1 MRIVRFEDETGAVRF
16 GQDMGNGTATVL
28 EGGLFAL
35 DPIDRQA
42 RIVRLLAPVESPN
55 IYCIGLNYR
64 EHAAEGGQDL
74 PETPVIFMKPT
85 TALNHP
91 GDPIVL
97 PGCCKHGP
105 EVDFECELAVII
117 GTTGRDIPQDR
128 ALGHVCGYTCAN
140 DVSARRW
147 QKQGGA
153 GQWVRGKSFDTFCP
167 LGPALVTADELTD
180 PQTLSIKTTVNG
192 QVMQDSNTADMI
204 FSVAE
209 LIAFVSQD
217 TTLLPGTVI
226 LTGTPQGVG
235 FARKPPSWLADG
247 DEVVIEIEKIGKL
260 VNPIVASP

>member
-1 MRIVRFEDETGAVRF
+1 MRIIRFEDEMGAVRL
-16 GQDMGNGTATVL
+16 GRDMGNGAATVL
-28 EGGLFAL
+28 EGGLFSLNATA
-35 DPIDRQA
+35 RQA
-42 RIVRLLAPVESPN
+42 RIVRLLAPVEPAN

-64 EHAAEGGQDL
+64 EHAAEGGHDL
-74 PETPVIFMKPT
+74 PEMPVIFMKPT
-85 TALNHP
+85 SSLNHP
-91 GDPIVL
+91 GEPIVL
-97 PGCCKHGP
+97 PKCCHHGP

-128 ALGHVCGYTCAN
+128 ALDHVFGYTCAN

-167 LGPALVTADELTD
+167 LGPSLVTADELPD
-180 PQTLSIKTTVNG
+180 PQALGIKTTVNG

-209 LIAFVSQD
+209 LIAYLSQD

-247 DEVVIEIEKIGKL
+247 DEVVIEVEKIGKL